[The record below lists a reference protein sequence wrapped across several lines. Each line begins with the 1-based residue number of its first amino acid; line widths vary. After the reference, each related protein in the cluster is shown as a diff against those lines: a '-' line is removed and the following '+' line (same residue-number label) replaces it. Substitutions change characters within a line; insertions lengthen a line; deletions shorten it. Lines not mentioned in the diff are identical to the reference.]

1 MSRMPALFP
10 LILIATLSL
19 PWSSSAR
26 AEPPRA
32 AETLTFA
39 QVERN
44 AVALKQGMS
53 ATDVQKLLGK
63 PRRTGLKNNGAGNAP
78 GSLQWTY
85 SWTGTS
91 SSSAAGSLRV
101 DFSAKAPEDWYVTS
115 WEWGTY

>member
-1 MSRMPALFP
+1 MNPALF
-10 LILIATLSL
+10 LFAALSL
-19 PWSSSAR
+19 AWTPPVQ

-32 AETLTFA
+32 GESLSLA

-44 AVALKQGMS
+44 AVGLKQGMS
-53 ATDVQKLLGK
+53 AAEVQKLLGK
-63 PRRTGLKNNGAGNAP
+63 PRRTGLKNNGTPANSP

-85 SWTGTS
+85 SWTGNS
-91 SSSAAGSLRV
+91 SSSATGSLRV

>member
-1 MSRMPALFP
+1 MNPALF
-10 LILIATLSL
+10 LFAALSL
-19 PWSSSAR
+19 AWTPPVQ

-32 AETLTFA
+32 GESLSLA

-44 AVALKQGMS
+44 AVGLKQGMS
-53 ATDVQKLLGK
+53 AAEVQKLLGK
-63 PRRTGLKNNGAGNAP
+63 PRRTGLKNNGGAANSS

-85 SWTGTS
+85 SWTGNS
-91 SSSAAGSLRV
+91 SSSATGSLRV